1 MTAPASLIGR
11 DGELRILTD
20 LVDSVE
26 DEGAAIIIVGDPGI
40 GKSSLL
46 RAAAHYGKNAGA
58 TVLSVTGIEAEAHLP
73 FAGLHQLLRPVF
85 GVTER
90 LPAPQREALHAA
102 FGMGPAGVS
111 DRGAPEPFII
121 ALATLNALTD
131 AAAEQPLLIVVDDV
145 QWLDRPTQEALAF
158 VARRIS
164 SDPCLLIGV
173 VRAGHDIAFAALD
186 LPQMYL
192 GRLSEQDA
200 RELLERDAA
209 DLRYADR
216 ELILREAAGNP
227 LALAELPIAMR
238 LASQLAAEHGE
249 RPPHSLPLTSRLER
263 AFAARLADLPAL
275 SRDALLVAAV
285 DDADDLREI
294 TAGATLLAGREIDF
308 TALEAA
314 AKAGL
319 VWFDDLR
326 VHFRHPL
333 VRAAV
338 LHKESAA
345 RRQAAHAVLA
355 TVLGDEPYRRT
366 WHRAQS
372 VGGQDDEI
380 ADEMEA
386 AHAIPLRRGS
396 VSEVIWALERS
407 AELTADSAK
416 RGRRLMLAAEHAFG
430 LGRADLVDRLLE
442 RASRTALSRLDQVRM
457 AWLREIFHD
466 GVPGDADHVFMLC
479 EATLEAIDAGDSA
492 LALNLLLAAG
502 LRCWWADTGPA
513 ARARVC
519 EVARL
524 VDCPADDA
532 RLAAVLSVSDPV
544 GECRTV
550 TGSLASVR
558 LESVADPASLWL
570 LGMAAAAIADPVR
583 SVDFLGR
590 AETVLRQQGRL
601 GLLSQVL
608 TMSVIDSM
616 EIGDWE
622 HAWAASEE
630 GRRLA
635 ADTGQAI
642 WDAGS
647 QALYAMLLAL
657 RGDNE
662 QALSIAAEV
671 ERSAAG
677 KRLSNLLAL
686 GQIARGFAQLSAG
699 QHADAY
705 HALRRLFDPADPAFH
720 QHERFHG
727 VSFLAEAA
735 VRAGLADQARE
746 VMAGLE
752 AEAAAT
758 RAPILV
764 RQLSY
769 ARAVLAGDDEAEE
782 LFLAALSEDLGRWPW
797 LRARLE
803 LAFGQWLRRQRRVA
817 EARRPLR
824 SAQLTFDMLGARSW
838 SEATRIELRAA
849 GGRGQGASGA
859 VAGLATLTAQELQ
872 IVRLAAEGLS
882 NKEIGERLYLS
893 HRTVG
898 SHLYRIFPRLEVTTR
913 AQLAA
918 LLGAREAAGD
928 TRVG

>member
-1 MTAPASLIGR
+1 MARASALIGR
-11 DGELRILTD
+11 DRELRVLTD
-20 LVDSVE
+20 LIDKVHH
-26 DEGAAIIIVGDPGI
+26 EGAAIVVLGDAGI

-46 RAAAHYGKNAGA
+46 RAAARYGKNAGA

-73 FAGLHQLLRPVF
+73 FAGLHQLLRPLLTA
-85 GVTER
+85 TER
-90 LPAPQREALHAA
+90 LPAPQRTALHDA
-102 FGMGPAGVS
+102 FGMGPADAGG
-111 DRGAPEPFII
+111 RGAPEPFMI
-121 ALATLNALTD
+121 ALATLNVLTD
-131 AAAEQPLLIVVDDV
+131 AASEQPLLILVDDV
-145 QWLDRPTQEALAF
+145 QWLDRPTQDALAF

-164 SDPCLLIGV
+164 SDACLLIGV
-173 VRAGHDIAFAALD
+173 VRTGYDIAFAAID
-186 LPQMYL
+186 LPQLNL
-192 GRLSEQDA
+192 GRLAEPDA
-200 RELLERDAA
+200 RELLEQHAA
-209 DLRYADR
+209 DLGYADR
-216 ELILREAAGNP
+216 ERILREAAGNP
-227 LALAELPIAMR
+227 LALAELPLALR
-238 LASQLAAEHGE
+238 LANQLAAEHAE
-249 RPPHSLPLTSRLER
+249 RPPHSLPLTARLER
-263 AFAARLADLPAL
+263 AFAARLAELRPL

-285 DDADDLREI
+285 NDADDLREI
-294 TAGATLLAGREIDF
+294 IAGATILAGQEVDF
-308 TALEAA
+308 TALETAA
-314 AKAGL
+314 AAGL
-319 VWFDDLR
+319 VSFDDLR

-333 VRAAV
+333 VRAAII
-338 LHKESAA
+338 HKESVA
-345 RRQAAHAVLA
+345 RRQAANAALAAVL
-355 TVLGDEPYRRT
+355 TSEPYRRT

-386 AHAIPLRRGS
+386 AHTIPLRRGA
-396 VSEVIWALERS
+396 VAEVIWALERS
-407 AELTADSAK
+407 AELTTDSAK

-430 LGRADLVDRLLE
+430 LGRADLVDQLLE
-442 RASRTALSRLDQVRM
+442 RAARTALSRLDQVRM
-457 AWLREIFHD
+457 EWLREIFHD
-466 GVPGDADHVFMLC
+466 GVPGDADRVFTLC
-479 EATLEAIDAGDSA
+479 EATLKAIDAGDSA

-519 EVARL
+519 EVARR
-524 VDCPADDA
+524 VDCAPHDP
-532 RLAAVLSVSDPV
+532 RLAAVLSIADPL
-544 GECRTV
+544 GECLTV
-550 TGSLASVR
+550 TEGLAAVP
-558 LESVADPASLWL
+558 LESVTDPASLWL

-590 AETVLRQQGRL
+590 AETMLRQQGRL

-647 QALYAMLLAL
+647 QALYAMLVAL
-657 RGDNE
+657 RGDHE
-662 QALSIAAEV
+662 QAQSIAAEV

-686 GQIARGFAQLSAG
+686 GQLARGFAHLSAG

-705 HALRRLFDPADPAFH
+705 HALRRLFDPTDPAFH

-735 VRAGLADQARE
+735 VRAGLADQARTVIAE
-746 VMAGLE
+746 LE
-752 AEAAAT
+752 AEAVAAP
-758 RAPILV
+758 APILV

-769 ARAVLAGDDEAEE
+769 ARAVLADDDEAEE
-782 LFLAALSEDLGRWPW
+782 LFLAALSADLTRWPW

-803 LAFGQWLRRQRRVA
+803 LAYGQWLRRQRRVA

-824 SAQLTFDMLGARSW
+824 SAQLTFNLIGARSW
-838 SEATRIELRAA
+838 AESTGIELRAA
-849 GGRGQGASGA
+849 GGRGQAAPGVVG
-859 VAGLATLTAQELQ
+859 GLASLTAQELQ
-872 IVRLAAEGLS
+872 IARLAAEGLS
-882 NKEIGERLYLS
+882 NREIGERLYLS

-898 SHLYRIFPRLEVTTR
+898 SHLYRIFPKLEVTTR
-913 AQLAA
+913 AQLAG
-918 LLGAREAAGD
+918 LLGALGSAGAA
-928 TRVG
+928 